1 MPPSH
6 PPHSSL
12 SVLFATPECAP
23 LVKTG
28 GLGDVSGALP
38 PALAALGIDVRVL
51 LPGYGPVLE
60 RASGARHVAELEV
73 LGRRARV
80 LESKLVED
88 VPLLVL
94 DCPELYDRGG
104 GPYQADDGDDWDD
117 NALRFGVLSRAA
129 ALLAS
134 DASPLEWRPDVVHCH
149 DWPTAIAPLYVK
161 LDAAAR
167 AKSVLTIHN
176 LAFQGLFPYAEID
189 GLQIPESARG
199 LEGMEFHGRASFLKA
214 GIVYADAVTTVS
226 PTYAREIQTP
236 ELGFGLEGVLTMRGK
251 SLHGVLNG
259 IDTKVWNP
267 QNDPH
272 LASPYGVLTLERKV
286 ANKRL
291 LKKRMKLGGPD
302 DRLLLGCVSRI
313 THQKGIDVI
322 AAAIPQ
328 LVAMGAQLALVGTG
342 DREMTAALQAAAA
355 KHKGEVAVYIGFD
368 ESLAHLVEAGAD
380 AFLMPSRFEP
390 CGMNQMYSQRYGT
403 PPIANATGGLVD
415 TVVDDS
421 HGPGGATGF
430 LLREPTVEQL
440 LTGVERALTAY
451 RDPPHWKKLQLNGMT
466 RDFGWEPAARAYRA
480 IYEGLRSTS

>member
-1 MPPSH
+1 LPPSH
-6 PPHSSL
+6 PQQPSL
-12 SVLFATPECAP
+12 NVLFATPECAP

-51 LPGYGPVLE
+51 LPGYAPVL
-60 RASGARHVAELEV
+60 RQVSGARTLAQLHL

-80 LESKLVED
+80 LESKLAEG

-104 GPYQADDGDDWDD
+104 GPYQADDGGDWDD

-134 DASPLEWRPDVVHCH
+134 GSSPLEWRPDVVHCH
-149 DWPTAIAPLYVK
+149 DWPTAVAPLYMK
-161 LDAAAR
+161 LDAGAR
-167 AKSVLTIHN
+167 AASVLTIHN
-176 LAFQGLFPYAEID
+176 LAFQGVFPYGEID
-189 GLQIPESARG
+189 ALEIPDEARG

-236 ELGFGLEGVLTMRGK
+236 ELGFGLEGVLRMRADC
-251 SLHGVLNG
+251 LHGVLNG

-272 LASPYGVLTLERKV
+272 LASPYGVLTLERKL

-291 LKKRMKLGGPD
+291 LKKRMQLAGPD

-322 AAAIPQ
+322 AAAIPR
-328 LVAMGAQLALVGTG
+328 LTAMGVQLALVGTG
-342 DREMTAALQAAAA
+342 DREMTTALKAAEA
-355 KHKGEVAVYIGFD
+355 KHKGDVAVFVGFD
-368 ESLAHLVEAGAD
+368 EALAHLVEAGAD

-415 TVVDDS
+415 TIVDDS
-421 HGPGGATGF
+421 HGPKGATGF
-430 LLREPTVEQL
+430 LLRAASVEQL
-440 LTGVERALTAY
+440 VAGVERALHAH
-451 RDPPHWKKLQLNGMT
+451 RDPAHWKKLQLNGMT